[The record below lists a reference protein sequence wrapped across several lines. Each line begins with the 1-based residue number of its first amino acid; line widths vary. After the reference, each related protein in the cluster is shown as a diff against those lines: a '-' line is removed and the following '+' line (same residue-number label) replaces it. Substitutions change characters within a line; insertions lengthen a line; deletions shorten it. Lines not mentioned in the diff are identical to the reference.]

1 VALIVDDRPL
11 IAHIVYRFDTG
22 GLENGV
28 VNLINN
34 MPVNDYRHVIIS
46 LTDITDFKKR
56 IFRDDVEFY
65 ALHKRPGQIFQIYPQ
80 LISVFRRLRPKIV
93 HTRNL
98 AALEVLVPA
107 WISGVRVRVHGEHG
121 RDVGDLN
128 GDNRKF
134 QWIRRFYSFFVT
146 HYLALSRDLND
157 YLVGKIGIS
166 QGRITQVY
174 NGVDF
179 SRFSPQS
186 DNSDE
191 LVPDC
196 PFAPSVYWTIGTVGR
211 MQVVKD
217 QPTLARAFVRAM
229 EIAPELKV
237 HVRLVMVGDGVLR
250 EQCLAILSEARLSE
264 LAWLPGARDDVPS
277 LMRCFKCFVLPS
289 LAEGISNTVL
299 EAMATGLPV
308 IATDVGGNQDLVADG
323 VTGVLVSVGDVEGIA
338 QQLVRFA
345 RSPEMAFDMGRAGR
359 QVVEDKFSLQAM
371 VNTYQGLYD
380 SLLAQDAGVA
390 KSTSITR

>member
-1 VALIVDDRPL
+1 MASIVDSRPV
-11 IAHIVYRFDTG
+11 IAHVVYKFDTG

-34 MPVNDYRHVIIS
+34 MPLGDYRHIIIS

-56 IFRDDVEFY
+56 ILRNDVEFY
-65 ALHKRPGQIFQIYPQ
+65 ALNKNPGHIFYMYPKIF
-80 LISVFRRLRPKIV
+80 LLFRRLHPQIV

-107 WISGVRVRVHGEHG
+107 WIAGVRVRVHGEHG
-121 RDVGDLN
+121 RDVGDLD
-128 GDNRKF
+128 GSNRKF
-134 QWIRRFYSFFVT
+134 QWIRRLYSFFVT
-146 HYLALSRDLND
+146 HYLALSRDLNG
-157 YLVGKIGIS
+157 YLVDKIKIS
-166 QGRITQVY
+166 QNRITQVY

-179 SRFSPQS
+179 SRFSPLNAGEYIS
-186 DNSDE
+186 VLDF
-191 LVPDC
+191 
-196 PFAPSVYWTIGTVGR
+196 PFSPSVHWIVGTVGR

-217 QPTLARAFVRAM
+217 QPTLAHAFVRAM
-229 EIAPELKV
+229 EIAPELKAYA
-237 HVRLVMVGDGVLR
+237 RLVMVGDGVLR
-250 EQCLAILSEARLSE
+250 ERCVSILSDAHISE

-308 IATDVGGNQDLVADG
+308 IATDVGGNRDLVVDG

-338 QQLVRFA
+338 QQLVRLA
-345 RSPEMAFDMGRAGR
+345 RSPTVAIDMGRAGR

-371 VNTYQGLYD
+371 VNAYQGLYD
-380 SLLAQDAGVA
+380 SLLAKDASVA
-390 KSTSITR
+390 